1 MWGAPRP
8 LGFNTREGTCIVM
21 YLGFLLLAFAV
32 AAVVVGFLQ
41 RSKMK
46 TILAAPFRQ
55 TGQALTGADA
65 KGEVSFQ
72 GAIQPAQPGQQL
84 IAPCS
89 GQPCLYYEIE
99 VKQEWEKH
107 VQTEDGVKK
116 NTGSDTAFEHKQ
128 GSMFWVNDGSG
139 PIAVNATESV
149 DAKLEKA
156 FDEKKSY
163 GWGDISFGGF
173 TAHIHRPSDGEKH
186 ATATRC
192 IEKILP
198 ANGDVFVLGKVA
210 QNMVTKRDGMLG
222 KLMLARE
229 GRDALIGSTKRNMVI
244 GFAAAGL
251 LLPAGAA
258 MAIFGEAPEAAADTC
273 SAMKDDIPEPC
284 EGRMYD
290 SADVTFT
297 WEVTEEADYKFS
309 AIGTGKDPVMRLWP
323 DVEVKD
329 GGDVL
334 FSMSAPDGDE
344 ITGQAHFKPGS
355 YTIAVNDTHYGWAEN
370 LQGGAGFTLE
380 IDQVP
385 GTKVDSPAGDADE
398 AEPGDEAADD
408 KPVAANN
415 NKKVTGTTVAAKTP
429 ATTKGTTAD
438 KADDQPEAKAEDKP
452 EEKTEAK
459 PEEKTEAKTEEKTEP
474 PPETKTETKPAGK
487 PILRLRPKAK

>member
-1 MWGAPRP
+1 MRGARSAIWEHS
-8 LGFNTREGTCIVM
+8 EGTCIVM

-41 RSKMK
+41 RGKMK
-46 TILAAPFRQ
+46 AILAAPFRQ
-55 TGQALTGADA
+55 TAQALTGADA

-72 GAIQPAQPGQQL
+72 GAIQAAQPGQQL

-89 GQPCLYYEIE
+89 GQPCVYYEIE

-107 VQTEDGVKK
+107 VRTEDGVKK
-116 NTGSDTAFEHKQ
+116 NTGSDTALEHKQ

-139 PIAVNATESV
+139 PVAVNATESV

-173 TAHIHRPSDGEKH
+173 NAHIHRPSDGEKH

-210 QNMVTKRDGMLG
+210 QNMISKRDGMLG

-251 LLPAGAA
+251 LLPAGGA

-290 SADVTFT
+290 SSDVTFT
-297 WEVTEEADYKFS
+297 WEVTEEAEYKFS

-323 DVEVKD
+323 DIEVKD
-329 GGDVL
+329 GSDVV
-334 FSMSAPDGDE
+334 FTMSAPDGDE
-344 ITGQAHFKPGS
+344 ITGKAHFKPGT

-380 IDQVP
+380 IDQVA
-385 GTKVDSPAGDADE
+385 GTKVDKPSEEEGDE
-398 AEPGDEAADD
+398 AEDGAEADA

-415 NKKVTGTTVAAKTP
+415 KKATGTTVAAKTP
-429 ATTKGTTAD
+429 ATNTKGNTTAD
-438 KADDQPEAKAEDKP
+438 DKAEAKAEEKPEEKPEAKAEEKP
-452 EEKTEAK
+452 
-459 PEEKTEAKTEEKTEP
+459 EAKTEEKSEP
-474 PPETKTETKPAGK
+474 PPETKTESKPASK
-487 PILRLRPKAK
+487 PILRLRPKGK